1 MSISKDY
8 IKNTIL
14 IGVSF
19 VLLKSFNLVL
29 PYSLDDVSYNE
40 FNKVFYYASLI
51 STIGTFGFTYA
62 ITQIDFS
69 PIILSLLVILNII
82 ISYFIVYTFSG
93 VEVSLFNLA
102 NIFLIS
108 FSSILFSVYNFR
120 LLFLSK
126 TNKFFITVVIISTS
140 YFLALAINFLTGTN
154 LLFLYG
160 LLGTVGLFFSFYFFD
175 LGTTNKIS
183 DIKKLY
189 KIGFST
195 FIINS
200 AAGMVLMADKF
211 FANNIFSIE
220 IANAYTFAWALVAPI
235 FYLGNIVEKNIYAA
249 GSKQSIKDALFNSFG
264 MIIIGLISY
273 GVIVYFISNYY
284 PNLLPSSINISL
296 FSDIFLYMLLGYS
309 LFILLHFPINGILF
323 KLNFH
328 DSQKMTSYVYLVI
341 LGISALLY
349 YFNIISFDTS
359 NYIKLLGVVVTIL
372 MILSSSK
379 FFLLF
384 YLHKR
389 AIIGLFKKS

>member
-19 VLLKSFNLVL
+19 VLLKSFNLIL
-29 PYSLDDVSYNE
+29 PYFLDAESYNE

-62 ITQIDFS
+62 ITQINFS

-82 ISYFIVYTFSG
+82 ISYVIVYTFSG
-93 VEVSLFNLA
+93 VEVSLFNLG

-120 LLFLSK
+120 LLFFSK
-126 TNKFFITVVIISTS
+126 TNKFFITVLIISAA
-140 YFLALAINFLTGTN
+140 YFIALAINLLTGTN

-175 LGTTNKIS
+175 LGTADKNS

-220 IANAYTFAWALVAPI
+220 TANAYTFAWALVAPI
-235 FYLGNIVEKNIYAA
+235 FYLGNITEKNIYAA
-249 GSKQSIKDALFNSFG
+249 ESKKSIKNALFNSFG
-264 MIIIGLISY
+264 MIIIGLVSY
-273 GVIVYFISNYY
+273 AIIIYFITNYY

-296 FSDIFLYMLLGYS
+296 FSDIFLYMILGYS

-323 KLNFH
+323 KLIFH
-328 DSQKMTSYVYLVI
+328 DSQKMTSYVYLII

-349 YFNIISFDTS
+349 YLNIINFDTS
-359 NYIKLLGVVVTIL
+359 NYIKLLGTVIIIL

-384 YLHKR
+384 YLHKQ
-389 AIIGLFKKS
+389 AIIGLFKKA